1 VDTNTWAC
9 HIKDM
14 YPRALPI
21 DTHPN
26 FLLTHLNIYGR
37 IPKIHLM
44 KELET
49 DIIEKGN

>member
-9 HIKDM
+9 HIKDIPTGFAHK
-14 YPRALPI
+14 YSSE
-21 DTHPN
+21 

-49 DIIEKGN
+49 DIIEKGI